1 MMSDHEQRDESPRD
15 DVEQPRSG
23 KGRRPGSEARSTS
36 RFNEGRARRPGEA
49 AGGGTGVERPR
60 REGKPSERPRR
71 DGAARPPR
79 AGEVRAGREGDG
91 SGRPPRPAR
100 DGDARPRYPRRDG
113 DSAVRPPRASG
124 DRPFS
129 SRPARDADARPRRQ
143 GDDRPRFP
151 RRDGDSRPPRTGG
164 GDRPYNSRPARDGS
178 RPDRPRGDRPDRPR
192 SDRPYGD
199 KPRGEWKP
207 DGGER
212 RPFREEMTPDE
223 LLRMELR
230 PVRERHDD
238 PEIDADLDWKELH
251 PQARNELKALTP
263 ENAEFV
269 ALHLAMAARLIE
281 VDPERA
287 HQHAISASRRGG
299 RIPAVRETLGLTA
312 YTIGDFALALRELR
326 TFRRISGS
334 LDQVALEVDCE
345 RGLERPERGLEL
357 ARSIDRTK
365 LSDVAA
371 VNLAIAMSG
380 ARLDQGKAMLALA
393 ELEIPQL
400 KPDTA
405 FAYSPGLFM
414 AYAEVLDELDRSREA
429 EQWRARADVA
439 QSALDEAS
447 ARLKK
452 PRNSRSTPSTTSPQA
467 LISQPL

>member
-1 MMSDHEQRDESPRD
+1 
-15 DVEQPRSG
+15 
-23 KGRRPGSEARSTS
+23 
-36 RFNEGRARRPGEA
+36 
-49 AGGGTGVERPR
+49 
-60 REGKPSERPRR
+60 
-71 DGAARPPR
+71 
-79 AGEVRAGREGDG
+79 
-91 SGRPPRPAR
+91 
-100 DGDARPRYPRRDG
+100 
-113 DSAVRPPRASG
+113 
-124 DRPFS
+124 
-129 SRPARDADARPRRQ
+129 
-143 GDDRPRFP
+143 
-151 RRDGDSRPPRTGG
+151 
-164 GDRPYNSRPARDGS
+164 
-178 RPDRPRGDRPDRPR
+178 
-192 SDRPYGD
+192 
-199 KPRGEWKP
+199 
-207 DGGER
+207 
-212 RPFREEMTPDE
+212 MTPDE

-238 PEIDADLDWKELH
+238 PEVDADLDWKELH

-281 VDPERA
+281 VEPERA

-380 ARLDQGKAMLALA
+380 ARLDQGKAILALA

-405 FAYSPGLFM
+405 FAYSPSLFL
-414 AYAEVLDELDRSREA
+414 AYAEVLDELERSREA
-429 EQWRARADVA
+429 EEWRARADVA
-439 QSALDEAS
+439 QLALDEAFGTAEEAEEFEVFTEYDEPVAPDFS
-447 ARLKK
+447 TFVTADELPDALPEELRETLDADLDADLVVK
-452 PRNSRSTPSTTSPQA
+452 PTESPA
-467 LISQPL
+467 EAPAEDPVGDDEAPKVGE

>member
-1 MMSDHEQRDESPRD
+1 
-15 DVEQPRSG
+15 
-23 KGRRPGSEARSTS
+23 
-36 RFNEGRARRPGEA
+36 
-49 AGGGTGVERPR
+49 
-60 REGKPSERPRR
+60 
-71 DGAARPPR
+71 
-79 AGEVRAGREGDG
+79 
-91 SGRPPRPAR
+91 
-100 DGDARPRYPRRDG
+100 
-113 DSAVRPPRASG
+113 
-124 DRPFS
+124 
-129 SRPARDADARPRRQ
+129 
-143 GDDRPRFP
+143 
-151 RRDGDSRPPRTGG
+151 
-164 GDRPYNSRPARDGS
+164 
-178 RPDRPRGDRPDRPR
+178 
-192 SDRPYGD
+192 
-199 KPRGEWKP
+199 
-207 DGGER
+207 
-212 RPFREEMTPDE
+212 MTPDE

-281 VDPERA
+281 VEPERA

-334 LDQVALEVDCE
+334 VDQVALEVDCE

-357 ARSIDRTK
+357 ARTIDRTK

-439 QSALDEAS
+439 QLALDEAFGT
-447 ARLKK
+447 AEEAEEFEVYTEYDE
-452 PRNSRSTPSTTSPQA
+452 PAAPDFSTFVTADELPEEHAVELSDESPDVVPETLDA
-467 LISQPL
+467 DLAAEHGVATAEEPVGDDEAPKAGE

>member
-1 MMSDHEQRDESPRD
+1 
-15 DVEQPRSG
+15 
-23 KGRRPGSEARSTS
+23 
-36 RFNEGRARRPGEA
+36 
-49 AGGGTGVERPR
+49 
-60 REGKPSERPRR
+60 
-71 DGAARPPR
+71 
-79 AGEVRAGREGDG
+79 
-91 SGRPPRPAR
+91 
-100 DGDARPRYPRRDG
+100 
-113 DSAVRPPRASG
+113 
-124 DRPFS
+124 
-129 SRPARDADARPRRQ
+129 
-143 GDDRPRFP
+143 
-151 RRDGDSRPPRTGG
+151 
-164 GDRPYNSRPARDGS
+164 
-178 RPDRPRGDRPDRPR
+178 
-192 SDRPYGD
+192 
-199 KPRGEWKP
+199 
-207 DGGER
+207 
-212 RPFREEMTPDE
+212 MTPDE
-223 LLRMELR
+223 ILRMELR

-334 LDQVALEVDCE
+334 VDQVALEVDCE

-357 ARSIDRTK
+357 ARSIDRKK

-380 ARLDQGKAMLALA
+380 ARLDQGNAALALA

-405 FAYSPGLFM
+405 FAYSPTLFL
-414 AYAEVLDELDRSREA
+414 AYAEVLDELDRAREA
-429 EQWRARADVA
+429 KQWRERADVA
-439 QSALDEAS
+439 QSALDEAFGTAEEAEEFEVVTEYDEPEAPDFS
-447 ARLKK
+447 DFVTADELPEEADVEQLEVAAESNAEDATEELPDEPVGDDKAPK
-452 PRNSRSTPSTTSPQA
+452 VGE
-467 LISQPL
+467 